1 MPNPGELDNPHLLL
15 AKTANPYIYC
25 LKKQSQTEEDDVTY
39 VNLYPASASVLE
51 VRVFPSAPFVLG
63 DARALLYS
71 QKMHVLSLPI
81 TLDTSEFAMALHLSI

>member
-1 MPNPGELDNPHLLL
+1 MQ
-15 AKTANPYIYC
+15 IYESDEF
-25 LKKQSQTEEDDVTY
+25 LQSKKRTKILETEEDDVTY

-71 QKMHVLSLPI
+71 HYGRPAGLPF
-81 TLDTSEFAMALHLSI
+81 D